1 MEYSQSQQ
9 YWIWLSSIKEL
20 DVRHFDA
27 LLERLGPPQRVWEE
41 MGPYIRE
48 MVGPRVYRA
57 LEQARQALYLEALF
71 ASLEQCGAVAVT
83 REDETYPQDLLT
95 IADPPPTL
103 YVRGR
108 AALDDPC
115 MFAIVGARNC
125 SAYGTRMTR
134 RIAREL
140 SEAGVTVVSGLA
152 RGIDSAAHRGAVDAR
167 ARTVAVLGCG
177 IDVVYPPE
185 NRTLYEEILA
195 NGGSIVTEE
204 PPGTPPLAH
213 NFPARNRIISGMSR
227 AVLLVEAARH
237 SGAMSTVR
245 HAIDQSRDVMALP
258 GQADSVL
265 SSSPHALIRDGARLV
280 ASAKEILEDL
290 GWDRLEIDGRRPSD
304 EPLQLT
310 AAEQQVYN
318 ALAGGSESVD
328 QLVDALRIKPADLN
342 CLLTSMEIR
351 GIIRQLPGRRVE
363 RIV

>member
-1 MEYSQSQQ
+1 M
-9 YWIWLSSIKEL
+9 
-20 DVRHFDA
+20 
-27 LLERLGPPQRVWEE
+27 
-41 MGPYIRE
+41 
-48 MVGPRVYRA
+48 
-57 LEQARQALYLEALF
+57 
-71 ASLEQCGAVAVT
+71 
-83 REDETYPQDLLT
+83 
-95 IADPPPTL
+95 
-103 YVRGR
+103 
-108 AALDDPC
+108 
-115 MFAIVGARNC
+115 
-125 SAYGTRMTR
+125 
-134 RIAREL
+134 
-140 SEAGVTVVSGLA
+140 TVVSGLA

-310 AAEQQVYN
+310 AAEQQVYKRPGGRFGKRGP
-318 ALAGGSESVD
+318 AGRRAPDKTGRFELSIDKHGDTGNNKAVTRP
-328 QLVDALRIKPADLN
+328 QGRTN
-342 CLLTSMEIR
+342 RLTS
-351 GIIRQLPGRRVE
+351 
-363 RIV
+363 